1 MKHRPLLYLQD
12 LHVQVEGKPIL
23 QGLDLTL
30 ASGEVHILMGRNGQ
44 GKTTV
49 AHVLAG
55 APGYEVTQGSIHYQG
70 HDLLSYAPEERAARG
85 LFVGFQQ
92 PIAIPGVS
100 IISFLKAAVEA
111 LAKAR
116 GESPM
121 PAPAL
126 LSLVKEKMAEL
137 GLDPAFLARSLN
149 EGFSG
154 GEKKRVELLQMAV
167 LSPALAILDEPDSG
181 LDADAL
187 QRLGHLL
194 QTMKKSGRTLLII
207 THYTHLFEYF
217 TPDHVHVL
225 SQGRIIESGD
235 ASLAQRVLKEGYDAL
250 LTSALPRHAS

>member
-1 MKHRPLLYLQD
+1 MKDQTLLHIQD
-12 LHVQVEGKPIL
+12 LHVQVGEQPIL

-30 ASGEVHILMGRNGQ
+30 RSGEVHILMGRNGQ

-49 AHVLAG
+49 AQILAG
-55 APGYEVTQGSIHYQG
+55 APRYEVSEGSISYQG
-70 HDLLSYAPEERAARG
+70 HDLLRCAPEERAALG

-100 IISFLKAAVEA
+100 IISFLKAAVDA

-116 GESPM
+116 GQAPM

-126 LSLVKEKMAEL
+126 LSLVREKMAQL
-137 GLDPAFLARSLN
+137 GLDPAFLSRSLN

-167 LSPALAILDEPDSG
+167 LCPTLAILDEPDSG

-187 QRLGHLL
+187 QRLGHML
-194 QTMKKSGRTLLII
+194 QTMRKSERALLII
-207 THYTHLFEYF
+207 THYTHLFEYL
-217 TPDHVHVL
+217 TPDYVHIL
-225 SQGRIIESGD
+225 DQGRIVQSGD
-235 ASLAQRVLKEGYDAL
+235 ASLAARLLQEGYDAL
-250 LTSALPRHAS
+250 LNPELPQHAS